1 MPKIYDGWFDDQI
14 AKQAATAMG
23 KALAAGYVR
32 EKEFVS
38 LCWRKP
44 QFNSACVF
52 SVRNIMKHE
61 SVHLLSCLREPK

>member
-1 MPKIYDGWFDDQI
+1 MKILLTLVLTVLYTTNAFVPFIDGGKGMPKIYDGWFDDQI

-38 LCWRKP
+38 LCWRK
-44 QFNSACVF
+44 
-52 SVRNIMKHE
+52 R
-61 SVHLLSCLREPK
+61 